1 MNVQFHPVVVDIT
14 HGLKS
19 AEESNDL
26 AIASA
31 AAMIQSMVADRE
43 QLKLNYGAIQGP
55 LTDASK
61 AMALSVEAR
70 AHLGRCH
77 KRMYDLAIERRII
90 AHGDVVPTF
99 DDPEPTKQFQ
109 GTPVAA

>member
-1 MNVQFHPVVVDIT
+1 MNAHFHPVVIDIT
-14 HGLKS
+14 HGLKT

-31 AAMIQSMVADRE
+31 AAMIQSMVSDRE

-55 LTDASK
+55 LADASK
-61 AMALSVEAR
+61 AMALSVEVR

-77 KRMYDLAIERRII
+77 KRMYELAIDRQII

-99 DDPEPTKQFQ
+99 EEDAPNARFQ
-109 GTPVAA
+109 GSHIAA